1 MLDTIFSFVEPNK
14 EILMYILVSSIVIYF
29 FYNFITSILKY
40 PIIIILGIV
49 MGRLMYFKNA

>member
-29 FYNFITSILKY
+29 FYNFITSVLKY
-40 PIIIILGIV
+40 PIIIILGIFI
-49 MGRLMYFKNA
+49 GRLLYFKKT